1 MSHAVIRTSPKGG
14 GQKFIGRCTKCGKE
28 GQGLSGALEDCPADE
43 VVSDEK
49 ALIDIIEGPKPEVDL
64 HSTADATV
72 WADEFCKRWPTA
84 YSQVEGREGVETEE
98 DWREIMV
105 GWFANAIMAGVDS
118 ESRKRDAHDSWKEGR
133 G

>member
-1 MSHAVIRTSPKGG
+1 MAHAIVRTSPTGKGQRFAG
-14 GQKFIGRCTKCGKE
+14 YCTKCGKR
-28 GQGLSGALEDCPADE
+28 GLGLSGALEDCPADE
-43 VVSDEK
+43 VVSDAK
-49 ALIDIIEGPKPEVDL
+49 ALVDIIEGPKPEVDL
-64 HSTADATV
+64 HSTTDATV

-84 YSQVEGREGVETEE
+84 LSQVEGREGVESED

-118 ESRKRDAHDSWKEGR
+118 EARKSDAHDRWKEGR